1 MLKLSSLMLLT
12 FGVLHVQMQP
22 LQQEADENES
32 SRALYDQRQTGKYN
46 IHVSIKDVA
55 IIEVDQNELAD
66 ESYNEEYD
74 DYYYDDSAL
83 TIKPI
88 KFTTEA
94 STTPSTAAAATT
106 TTTTAA
112 TPPTASSA
120 ATSAATSST
129 PTAAQPT
136 TVAPTAA
143 AATSIPTPSSNMSSY
158 SAQLLADIA
167 ATQRLRPKASNLII
181 METPIGGPS
190 TLLPKWLHARSKD
203 EPLTTTT
210 SRTPISAAATASAY
224 PSHIEYTPG
233 RGHDSPIFKVKV
245 QRAAPLETPTRCRA
259 HQFRDAQGKC
269 RSKRNSGSILK
280 LFSMLVS
287 LPFAGN
293 RHAHGHGLQ
302 ISP

>member
-12 FGVLHVQMQP
+12 FSVLHVQMQP
-22 LQQEADENES
+22 LQQEPEENES

-66 ESYNEEYD
+66 ESYNEDDD

-94 STTPSTAAAATT
+94 STAATAATT
-106 TTTTAA
+106 TTTETA
-112 TPPTASSA
+112 TSSA
-120 ATSAATSST
+120 EPSST
-129 PTAAQPT
+129 PTASQPT
-136 TVAPTAA
+136 TVATAA
-143 AATSIPTPSSNMSSY
+143 ASIPTPSSNMSSY

-167 ATQRLRPKASNLII
+167 ATQRLRPKANNLII
-181 METPIGGPS
+181 METPIGGSS

-210 SRTPISAAATASAY
+210 TTKTTSRTPIAAAPTAPYY
-224 PSHIEYTPG
+224 PPRIEYTPAQ
-233 RGHDSPIFKVKV
+233 GHDSPIFKVKV
-245 QRAAPLETPTRCRA
+245 QRAAPAETTARCRA

-269 RSKRNSGSILK
+269 RTKRNSGSILRK